1 MSCVLT
7 NSYSTQFS
15 HQEAYNPAIK
25 AMAPTRNTHRLQ
37 VIAKIK
43 AKHRQ

>member
-7 NSYSTQFS
+7 KYYSTQPS

-25 AMAPTRNTHRLQ
+25 AEAPTRNTHRLQ
-37 VIAKIK
+37 TIAKIK